1 VTSSKIRDYSGKNR
15 GDSKL
20 ISLIAQVT
28 DKVITILI
36 FAIVIRS
43 ILTWFTQIKSNKFSM
58 ILNDLTDPL
67 IKPFQRFQLGG
78 NASAIDF
85 SPLLAIIVLNLIQAF
100 IVRPFITF

>member
-1 VTSSKIRDYSGKNR
+1 M
-15 GDSKL
+15 
-20 ISLIAQVT
+20 IAQVV

-43 ILTWFTQIKSNKFSM
+43 ILSWFTQSKSNKFSM

-78 NASAIDF
+78 NAKAVDF
-85 SPLLAIIVLNLIQAF
+85 SPLLAIIVMNLIQAF
-100 IVRPFITF
+100 IIRPFIVF